1 MARAAAVSRQTVSN
15 VLNDSGRVGD
25 AARARVLAA
34 VEALGYHPHHG
45 ARSLRSRRTRQVAYV
60 MPHVQLLPGNY
71 IMQQFLQSLAA
82 ACARRSYSLVA
93 VVPDGD
99 PRDEMRRLIASR
111 SVDAFLLSELQ
122 QDDPRAR
129 LLTEAGMPFA
139 SFGRTG
145 PALPQN
151 WVDIDNRAA
160 VVAAV
165 RHVLARGF
173 GRIAF
178 AGYRTLDFWDAE
190 RAAGF
195 RDGLA
200 AGGISPDQADMLL
213 VDDGNAR
220 RKIRSLLSAGRPGLR
235 PDAIVT
241 GSDRLAGVVYS
252 VAAELRLRIGQDL
265 AVTGFD
271 GSAAA
276 ALMHP
281 RLTTVAIPVDEI
293 AGRVVDRA
301 LRQVDHGPDQQP
313 GEMVPAPLRLGESTG
328 GSGPGPDGP
337 AARSEQDDPAPMW
350 KRFHGT
356 VIPVGASGDDRR
368 VTIADVA
375 ADAGVGVGTV
385 SRVLNGS
392 DQVRE
397 STLRAVLDSIERLGY
412 RPSHAAAAL
421 VRGTP
426 RTVALIVAHMT
437 RPSAVVRV
445 ASALA
450 VLEEQGYDTIVCNV
464 NSAAE
469 RDRHL
474 EALLPTHRAD
484 GVLAICLPLSR
495 GQLGQFARAGIALVS
510 VDAANSGVPQTVVDD
525 VASGRLAA
533 GHLIGLGHRRIG
545 FVGDMASS
553 RPPAGL
559 GFTSS
564 ADRLRGYRQA
574 LAAAGID
581 VEPGLIRQGPH
592 DTAAAAEQAAQLLKS
607 PAPPSAIFAASDTQ
621 AIGVL
626 AAADRLGVA
635 VPGQLSVVGFD
646 DIESATFLGLS
657 TVRQPLARS
666 GTEGAQRL
674 CALLRGERVRPLRQ
688 ELPIEL
694 MARGSS
700 ARAGAVL
707 SGGADKVPLVA
718 CDVEEHS
725 DLTVG
730 FGARRGEETHSPGR
744 HPRIGGAEV
753 VHVEEKPDP
762 FGHLPPDDGGLVLAV
777 GPRDQQTGR
786 GAWRPDHD
794 PPLGAPVVGEGRGV
808 LDELET
814 QHVHE
819 EADGRVVVADH
830 DGDEA

>member
-1 MARAAAVSRQTVSN
+1 MARVAAVSRQTVSN
-15 VLNDSGRVGD
+15 VLNGSGRVGD

-60 MPHVQLLPGNY
+60 MPHLQLLPGNY
-71 IMQQFLQSLAA
+71 LMQQFLQSLAA
-82 ACARRSYSLVA
+82 ACARRNNSLVV
-93 VVPDGD
+93 VVPEGD

-122 QDDPRAR
+122 PDDSRVK

-139 SFGRTG
+139 CFGRTG

-151 WVDIDNRAA
+151 WVDIDNRGALAA
-160 VVAAV
+160 VVG
-165 RHVLARGF
+165 HVLARGF
-173 GRIAF
+173 GRVAF
-178 AGYRTLDFWDAE
+178 AGYRTPNSWDTE

-195 RDGLA
+195 TDGLA
-200 AGGISPDQADMLL
+200 AAGISADQADMLL
-213 VDDGNAR
+213 VDEGSAH
-220 RKIRSLLSAGRPGLR
+220 RKIRALLSGGRPGLR
-235 PDAIVT
+235 PDAIVS
-241 GSDRLAGVVYS
+241 GSDRLAGVIYS
-252 VAAELRLRIGQDL
+252 VAAELRLRIGRDL

-281 RLTTVAIPVDEI
+281 RLTTVAIPVDDI

-301 LRQVDHGPDQQP
+301 LRQVEHGPDQQP
-313 GEMVPAPLRLGESTG
+313 GEVVPTRLRLGESTG
-328 GSGPGPDGP
+328 GPEPDR
-337 AARSEQDDPAPMW
+337 AALSEPDDAALTW
-350 KRFHGT
+350 KRFQGAA
-356 VIPVGASGDDRR
+356 PPAGASGGDRR

-397 STLRAVLDSIERLGY
+397 STMRAVLDSIERLGY

-426 RTVALIVAHMT
+426 HTVALIVAHMT

-450 VLEEQGYDTIVCNV
+450 VLEAQGYDTIVCNV
-464 NSAAE
+464 DSAAE

-495 GQLGQFARAGIALVS
+495 GQLGQFARAGVALVS
-510 VDAANSGVPQTVVDD
+510 VDAANPGVPQTIVDD
-525 VASGRLAA
+525 VAGGRLAA
-533 GHLIGLGHRRIG
+533 GHLIGLGHRRIA
-545 FVGDMASS
+545 FVGDM
-553 RPPAGL
+553 PPAGL
-559 GFTSS
+559 GFTSC
-564 ADRLRGYRQA
+564 ADRLRGYKQA

-581 VEPGLIRQGPH
+581 VEPGLIRRGPH
-592 DTAAAAEQAAQLLKS
+592 DAAVAAEHAAQLLKS
-607 PAPPSAIFAASDTQ
+607 PDPPSAIFAASDTQ

-646 DIESATFLGLS
+646 DIESAAFLNLS
-657 TVRQPLARS
+657 TIRQPLARS

-674 CALLRGERVRPLRQ
+674 CALLRGDRLRPLRQ

-694 MARGSS
+694 MARGTS
-700 ARAGAVL
+700 ARSTLGCL
-707 SGGADKVPLVA
+707 YGRR
-718 CDVEEHS
+718 CRRVERR
-725 DLTVG
+725 
-730 FGARRGEETHSPGR
+730 ARGEPRLGRRQAPTSHPHDEGTDRGPCRAATPG
-744 HPRIGGAEV
+744 
-753 VHVEEKPDP
+753 
-762 FGHLPPDDGGLVLAV
+762 PPA
-777 GPRDQQTGR
+777 
-786 GAWRPDHD
+786 
-794 PPLGAPVVGEGRGV
+794 
-808 LDELET
+808 
-814 QHVHE
+814 
-819 EADGRVVVADH
+819 
-830 DGDEA
+830 

>member
-15 VLNDSGRVGD
+15 VLNGSGRVGN

-34 VEALGYHPHHG
+34 VEELGYHPHQG
-45 ARSLRSRRTRQVAYV
+45 ARSLRSRRTRQFAYV
-60 MPHVQLLPGNY
+60 MPQVQLLPGNY

-82 ACARRSYSLVA
+82 ACARQSYSLVI

-122 QDDPRAR
+122 QDDAR
-129 LLTEAGMPFA
+129 VKLLAEARMPFA
-139 SFGRTG
+139 CFGRTG

-160 VVAAV
+160 VAAAV
-165 RHVLARGF
+165 EHVLARGF

-178 AGYRTLDFWDAE
+178 VGYRTPNYWDAE

-200 AGGISPDQADMLL
+200 AGGVSAGQADMVL
-213 VDDGNAR
+213 VDEANAR
-220 RKIRSLLSAGRPGLR
+220 EKIRSLLSPARSELR

-241 GSDRLAGVVYS
+241 SSDRLAGVVYS
-252 VAAELRLRIGQDL
+252 VAAEFRLRIGQDL

-271 GSAAA
+271 GSSAA

-281 RLTTVAIPVDEI
+281 RLTTVAIPVDDI
-293 AGRVVDRA
+293 ARQVVARA
-301 LRQVDHGPDQQP
+301 LRQLDQEPGLEPSQHPGLEPGQEP
-313 GEMVPAPLRLGESTG
+313 GEVVPATLRLGESTG
-328 GSGPGPDGP
+328 GSGREPDRP
-337 AARSEQDDPAPMW
+337 AARSEDDAAPMW
-350 KRFHGT
+350 KRFQAFPAGD
-356 VIPVGASGDDRR
+356 ASRR

-397 STLRAVLDSIERLGY
+397 STMRTVLDSIDRLGY

-426 RTVALIVAHMT
+426 RTVALIVAHLT
-437 RPSAVVRV
+437 RPSAVVRA

-450 VLEEQGYDTIVCNV
+450 VFEEQGYDAIVYNV
-464 NSAAE
+464 DSPAE

-484 GVLAICLPLSR
+484 GVLAICLPLPR
-495 GQLGQFARAGIALVS
+495 GQLGQFARAGVAVVS
-510 VDAANSGVPQTVVDD
+510 VDAANPGVPQTIIDD
-525 VASGRLAA
+525 VAGGRLAT
-533 GHLIGLGHRRIG
+533 GHLIALGHRRIG
-545 FVGDMASS
+545 FVGDMPH
-553 RPPAGL
+553 RKPPAGL

-564 ADRLRGYRQA
+564 ADRQRGYRRA

-581 VEPGLIRQGPH
+581 AEDGLIRLGPH
-592 DTAAAAEQAAQLLKS
+592 DAAVAAEHAAQLLKS
-607 PAPPSAIFAASDTQ
+607 PDPPSAIFAASDIQ

-635 VPGQLSVVGFD
+635 VPGELSVVGFD
-646 DIESATFLGLS
+646 DIESAAFLDLT

-666 GTEGAQRL
+666 GTESARRL

-700 ARAGAVL
+700 ALARHG
-707 SGGADKVPLVA
+707 
-718 CDVEEHS
+718 
-725 DLTVG
+725 
-730 FGARRGEETHSPGR
+730 RRGSR
-744 HPRIGGAEV
+744 A
-753 VHVEEKPDP
+753 
-762 FGHLPPDDGGLVLAV
+762 
-777 GPRDQQTGR
+777 
-786 GAWRPDHD
+786 
-794 PPLGAPVVGEGRGV
+794 
-808 LDELET
+808 
-814 QHVHE
+814 
-819 EADGRVVVADH
+819 
-830 DGDEA
+830 

>member
-1 MARAAAVSRQTVSN
+1 VARAAAVSRQTVSN
-15 VLNDSGRVGD
+15 VLNHSGRVGN

-99 PRDEMRRLIASR
+99 PGDEMRRLIASR

-139 SFGRTG
+139 CFGRTG

-165 RHVLARGF
+165 QHVLARGF

-178 AGYRTLDFWDAE
+178 AGYRTPDFWDAE

-195 RDGLA
+195 RDGLL
-200 AGGISPDQADMLL
+200 AGGISLDQADMLL

-220 RKIRSLLSAGRPGLR
+220 RKIRSLLAPGRPGLR

-313 GEMVPAPLRLGESTG
+313 GEIVPARLLLGESTG
-328 GSGPGPDGP
+328 RSGPEPDGH
-337 AARSEQDDPAPMW
+337 AARGEQDDVTPMW
-350 KRFHGT
+350 KRFRGSA
-356 VIPVGASGDDRR
+356 ISAGASGGDRR

-397 STLRAVLDSIERLGY
+397 STLRTVLDSIERLGY
-412 RPSHAAAAL
+412 RPNHAATAL

-464 NSAAE
+464 DSAAE

-495 GQLGQFARAGIALVS
+495 GQLGQFARARVALVS
-510 VDAANSGVPQTVVDD
+510 VDAANPGIPQTVVDD
-525 VASGRLAA
+525 VAGGRLAV

-545 FVGDMASS
+545 FVGDMAFS
-553 RPPAGL
+553 RPPVGL

-564 ADRLRGYRQA
+564 ADRLRGYKQA

-581 VEPGLIRQGPH
+581 VEPGLIRRGPH

-646 DIESATFLGLS
+646 DIESTAFLGLS

-700 ARAGAVL
+700 ARAGA
-707 SGGADKVPLVA
+707 A
-718 CDVEEHS
+718 
-725 DLTVG
+725 
-730 FGARRGEETHSPGR
+730 
-744 HPRIGGAEV
+744 
-753 VHVEEKPDP
+753 
-762 FGHLPPDDGGLVLAV
+762 
-777 GPRDQQTGR
+777 
-786 GAWRPDHD
+786 
-794 PPLGAPVVGEGRGV
+794 
-808 LDELET
+808 
-814 QHVHE
+814 
-819 EADGRVVVADH
+819 
-830 DGDEA
+830 